1 EAVAAGVMGSLA
13 SAAALLVHEHA
24 SFEAAAVWLLLF
36 SASAIVSIQSSI
48 AFRRIRAAEANELQ
62 QRVDAQSQ
70 LARSERRRAQA
81 EKLAVVGQLATGVA
95 HEIRNPLQ
103 LAMLQL
109 DFLKT
114 ERMTDATRERV
125 TQVNRALEKIAQIVN
140 DLRGFAG
147 GNDDSELEAVRV
159 EEVLDETLRLAD
171 LRLKRVARVE
181 QSLGG
186 VIPRVRAQ
194 PRQLS
199 QVLLNLLVNAAD
211 ALEESHRED
220 ALIRVGVDQHD
231 GNVRILVEDNG
242 PGIPPEVMPRLFEP
256 FFTTKGEG
264 KGTGLGLALSREY
277 VERFGGVLSAENRE
291 GGGARFIIDLPTEQP
306 PEPAIKN

>member
-1 EAVAAGVMGSLA
+1 MIPSFAVLDALTNGGRFAFAAFAVRVAWALTIFLCAVRLVEVTDRTYRLLLTIAACSSSIYYTAICATLGGTHSVLWAWAPAVPVAIAALLQDDVEAVAAGVMGSLA
-13 SAAALLVHEHA
+13 SVAALLVHEHA

-103 LAMLQL
+103 LGMLQL

-114 ERMTDATRERV
+114 ERMTDAARERV

-147 GNDDSELEAVRV
+147 GNDDSELEPVRV
-159 EEVLDETLRLAD
+159 EDVLDETLRLAD
-171 LRLKRVARVE
+171 LRLKRVARV
-181 QSLGG
+181 
-186 VIPRVRAQ
+186 
-194 PRQLS
+194 
-199 QVLLNLLVNAAD
+199 
-211 ALEESHRED
+211 
-220 ALIRVGVDQHD
+220 
-231 GNVRILVEDNG
+231 
-242 PGIPPEVMPRLFEP
+242 
-256 FFTTKGEG
+256 
-264 KGTGLGLALSREY
+264 
-277 VERFGGVLSAENRE
+277 
-291 GGGARFIIDLPTEQP
+291 
-306 PEPAIKN
+306 